1 MVLAVVVVVVV
12 VLVVVVVVVVAFLAV
27 LFVVRVVDRLGHWA
41 ESLDA
46 IVFRTRYVR
55 TYFRNHACS

>member
-1 MVLAVVVVVVV
+1 MWLWFLPVVVVVA
-12 VLVVVVVVVVAFLAV
+12 VAFLAV

-46 IVFRTRYVR
+46 IVFKTRYVR